1 MDGPYS
7 RSTSRSMRAH
17 NGAASPSFPSA
28 AVAAAAAGPAI
39 FHGLDGVTSAVL
51 GAIPISSRLL
61 AGRKAPSSA
70 ARRASCM
77 GGIGVPI
84 TRGSESLV
92 AVTVDSAGVR
102 TAPSSS

>member
-1 MDGPYS
+1 
-7 RSTSRSMRAH
+7 MRAH
-17 NGAASPSFPSA
+17 NGAASPSFPS
-28 AVAAAAAGPAI
+28 AAAGPAI

-70 ARRASCM
+70 ARRASGM
-77 GGIGVPI
+77 GGIGVAI

-92 AVTVDSAGVR
+92 AVTVDSAGMR
-102 TAPSSS
+102 TEPSSS